1 MPKYDFTQNNKISDM
16 ANPLIMG
23 FKELNN
29 KSIPAKGIPFAREG
43 SGGLWVVLN
52 DELIGYIGT
61 EGECGIV
68 ARNIQEFMNIVSV
81 WGGYLDDYW
90 DEEVLEN
97 SESFYETMND
107 SDRLED
113 YDDIKKDRRIF
124 KKFIKEIKITAIV
137 G

>member
-1 MPKYDFTQNNKISDM
+1 LPEKAQ
-16 ANPLIMG
+16 
-23 FKELNN
+23 
-29 KSIPAKGIPFAREG
+29 
-43 SGGLWVVLN
+43 V
-52 DELIGYIGT
+52 
-61 EGECGIV
+61 
-68 ARNIQEFMNIVSV
+68 V